1 MIQFRCWHCHR
12 VYRVAD
18 TRTGERLNCGG
29 CTRTICVPKQ
39 NGDNSRVRTL
49 GDWLIEMVLCGGGG
63 AFLGACLA
71 VVIISRFRFL
81 IVNGP
86 DSNAGTYLLGGLTL
100 LGFLAGT
107 FGGVRGID
115 WIGRMIRDR
124 ENS

>member
-1 MIQFRCWHCHR
+1 MR
-12 VYRVAD
+12 
-18 TRTGERLNCGG
+18 RLR
-29 CTRTICVPKQ
+29 RTIRVPKRSGG
-39 NGDNSRVRTL
+39 NCRVRTL

-81 IVNGP
+81 ISP
-86 DSNAGTYLLGGLTL
+86 DLGGGYLVAGLTL

-107 FGGVRGID
+107 FGGVRGIE
-115 WIGRMIRDR
+115 WIGRKIRDR